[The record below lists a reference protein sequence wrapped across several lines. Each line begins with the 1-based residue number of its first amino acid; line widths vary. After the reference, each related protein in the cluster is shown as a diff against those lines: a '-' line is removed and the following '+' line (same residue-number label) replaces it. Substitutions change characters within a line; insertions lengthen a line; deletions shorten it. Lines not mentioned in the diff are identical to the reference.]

1 MTPTII
7 TSNNILIDDY
17 KKSLNDDPVGLDWSQ
32 IFKEWY
38 TFSFWMAQVA
48 PRQLELLRQR
58 HSLDLSVIFEIR
70 NVN

>member
-38 TFSFWMAQVA
+38 IFSFWMAQVA